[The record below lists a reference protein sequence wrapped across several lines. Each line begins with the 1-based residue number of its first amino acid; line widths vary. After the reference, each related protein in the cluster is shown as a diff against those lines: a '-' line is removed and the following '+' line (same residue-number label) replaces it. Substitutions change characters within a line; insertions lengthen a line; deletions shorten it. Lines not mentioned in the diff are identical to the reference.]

1 MKEHHSMSLSDV
13 IGSAAS
19 QFTTSTVGSTLASSA
34 VSGGLSFLGS
44 KLASVAGP
52 GALGTLGAGMAPGND
67 LAGIQ
72 ARSDPLLSF
81 CWYAQLPTISP
92 TPTSSSPVN
101 QNSPST
107 SLGSSLMNGISSLA
121 GSAINSLGST
131 LGGSLFSSSS
141 ATSIPWY
148 YVEEAVL
155 PFRNFGVKSIFR
167 DGRHR
172 HYADTYSV
180 DNLTL
185 HFYLDSSNT
194 ALQYLQA
201 WQNAIIAP
209 FSANNSAT
217 SGGGFGR
224 PAQYKQPVYIYIL
237 DVTKAQMAIVEYTEC
252 WPTNLSALNLD
263 SSSSNRLTGIVPFS
277 VGDVF
282 VNIVGVAQS
291 LVQGVLANP
300 SQFKNL
306 ASAAAAKTLGNTA
319 GSISSSITSLI

>member
-1 MKEHHSMSLSDV
+1 MSLSDV

-19 QFTTSTVGSTLASSA
+19 AFTTSTAIPSIASSV
-34 VSGGLSFLGS
+34 VSGGLSLLGS
-44 KLASVAGP
+44 SLASIAGP

-81 CWYAQLPTISP
+81 CWYAQLPTINP

-101 QNSPST
+101 QNST
-107 SLGSSLMNGISSLA
+107 SLGSSLLNGVTSLA
-121 GSAINSLGST
+121 SSAVNSLSST

-155 PFRNFGVKSIFR
+155 PFRNFSTKSIFR

-217 SGGGFGR
+217 SSGGFGR

-291 LVQGVLANP
+291 LVNGVLANP
-300 SQFKNL
+300 SQFMNL
-306 ASAAAAKTLGNTA
+306 ASAAGAKTLNNAA
-319 GSISSSITSLI
+319 GSLSSGITNLL

>member
-1 MKEHHSMSLSDV
+1 MSLSDV
-13 IGSAAS
+13 MGSFTVSPTGSTVSSAFSSTIASGALSGIGSAL
-19 QFTTSTVGSTLASSA
+19 TSI
-34 VSGGLSFLGS
+34 
-44 KLASVAGP
+44 AGP
-52 GALGTLGAGMAPGND
+52 GALGTLGAGLAAGND

-81 CWYAQLPTISP
+81 CWYAQMPTINP
-92 TPTSSSPVN
+92 TTTSSGSVN
-101 QNSPST
+101 QNAPST
-107 SLGSSLMNGISSLA
+107 SLVSSLTNGISALAGAAVNSLGSSL
-121 GSAINSLGST
+121 
-131 LGGSLFSSSS
+131 GGSLFASSS
-141 ATSIPWY
+141 ATTLPWY

-155 PFRNFGVKSIFR
+155 PFRNFSVKSIFR

-180 DNLTL
+180 DNLML

-194 ALQYLQA
+194 AFQYLQA
-201 WQNAIIAP
+201 WQNAVMSP

-224 PAQYKQPVYIYIL
+224 PVQYKQPIYIYIL

-252 WPTNLSALNLD
+252 WPTNLGALNLD
-263 SSSSNRLTGIVPFS
+263 SASSTRLTAVVPFS

-282 VNIVGVAQS
+282 INIVGVAQS

-300 SQFKNL
+300 SQFSSL
-306 ASAAAAKTLGNTA
+306 ASNAAKQTLNN
-319 GSISSSITSLI
+319 GSASVSSTISSLF

>member
-1 MKEHHSMSLSDV
+1 MSLSDA
-13 IGSAAS
+13 IGSFS
-19 QFTTSTVGSTLASSA
+19 VSPTGGTVSSAFSSTLASGA
-34 VSGGLSFLGS
+34 LSGLGS

-52 GALGTLGAGMAPGND
+52 GALGTLGAGLAAGND
-67 LAGIQ
+67 LAGMQ

-81 CWYAQLPTISP
+81 CWYAQMPTISP
-92 TPTSSSPVN
+92 TPTSSGSVN
-101 QNSPST
+101 QNS
-107 SLGSSLMNGISSLA
+107 SLANGISALA
-121 GSAINSLGST
+121 SSAINSLGST
-131 LGGSLFSSSS
+131 LGGSLFASAS
-141 ATSIPWY
+141 ATSLPWY

-155 PFRNFGVKSIFR
+155 PFRNFSTKSIFR

-224 PAQYKQPVYIYIL
+224 PVQYKQPIYIYIL

-252 WPTNLSALNLD
+252 WPTNLSSLNLD
-263 SSSSNRLTGIVPFS
+263 SASSTRLTGIVPFS

-282 VNIVGVAQS
+282 INIVGVAQS
-291 LVQGVLANP
+291 LVQGVLSNP

-306 ASAAAAKTLGNTA
+306 ASAAASKTLNNAA
-319 GSISSSITSLI
+319 GSLSSTIGSLI